1 MKKAVRH
8 IFMLLAVLLTG
19 ALQGGVWAQEV
30 AQEVAQTE
38 ATDMSAEVVEVEVSD
53 GATEAS
59 EEPEK
64 LDVVGLIFDHIS
76 DSYSWHI
83 ATHKG
88 HHIEIPLLCIVRGE
102 GGDWHLFSSAKV
114 SHGDSYKGFR
124 IASEG
129 EEWEGKLV
137 AEGADGVLYR
147 PLDLSFTKNAAGLM
161 INALLMVAIFLGV
174 ARWYK
179 RRNYSIYEVPRGFVG
194 AVEMLVMSL
203 EDDII
208 RPSVGKDYK
217 RYSPYLLTAF
227 FFIFINNLM
236 GLVPTFPGGAN
247 TTGNIAVTL
256 VMALA
261 TTFVVN
267 VFGNKE
273 YWKEI
278 LWPDVPVWMKFP
290 IPLMPVIELFGVI
303 SKPFALT
310 VRLFANILAGHTVI
324 LALTCLVFISVS
336 MGTTMNIVMTIF
348 SVLLSV
354 FMLVLEILVAYIQ
367 AYVFTM
373 LSSVF
378 IGLSRKEHHAAHK
391 KH

>member
-1 MKKAVRH
+1 MSHLRH
-8 IFMLLAVLLTG
+8 IMLLCAVLLSG
-19 ALQGGVWAQEV
+19 ALWSGVCANEAPSVQPQHEAQEV
-30 AQEVAQTE
+30 A
-38 ATDMSAEVVEVEVSD
+38 AEQ
-53 GATEAS
+53 
-59 EEPEK
+59 EK
-64 LDVVGLIFDHIS
+64 LDVVGLIFDHIN
-76 DSYSWHI
+76 DSYLWHI
-83 ATHKG
+83 ATYKG
-88 HHIEIPLLCIVRGE
+88 HHIEIPLLCIVRSEESG
-102 GGDWHLFSSAKV
+102 WHLFSSSKI
-114 SHGDSYKGFR
+114 SHGHTYEGFYIAPKG
-124 IASEG
+124 AK
-129 EEWEGKLV
+129 WEGKIV
-137 AEGADGVLYR
+137 AMGADGEPYR
-147 PLDLSFTKNAAGLM
+147 PIDLSLTKNAAGLL
-161 INALLMVAIFLGV
+161 INALVLMAIILGC
-174 ARWYK
+174 ARWYR
-179 RRNYSIYEVPRGFVG
+179 RRNYDFRAVPKGFVG
-194 AVEMLVMSL
+194 AVEMLIMSL

-227 FFIFINNLM
+227 FFIFVNNLM

-261 TTFVVN
+261 TMFAVN

-273 YWKEI
+273 YWREI

-336 MGTTMNIVMTIF
+336 MGTTMNVVMTIF
-348 SVLLSV
+348 SVLLTV

-391 KH
+391 PSKANKQ

>member
-1 MKKAVRH
+1 MRGFGVRYALV
-8 IFMLLAVLLTG
+8 MLGVLLMG
-19 ALQGGVWAQEV
+19 APRWSAY
-30 AQEVAQTE
+30 AQTE
-38 ATDMSAEVVEVEVSD
+38 QTSGGEIVAKEVALAEE
-53 GATEAS
+53 EA
-59 EEPEK
+59 EEEEK
-64 LDVVGLIFDHIS
+64 LDVVGIIFDHIS

-83 ATHKG
+83 ATVNGRHV
-88 HHIEIPLLCIVRGE
+88 EIPLLCIVRSPETG
-102 GGDWHLFSSAKV
+102 WHIFSSAKV
-114 SHGDSYKGFR
+114 AHGHSHKGFY
-124 IASEG
+124 IAPEG
-129 EEWEGKLV
+129 EKWEGKLV
-137 AEGADGVLYR
+137 AVGADGEVYR
-147 PLDLSFTKNAAGLM
+147 PLDLSLTKNALGLM
-161 INALLMVAIFLGV
+161 INALIMVSIFLGV
-174 ARWYK
+174 ARWYRR
-179 RRNYSIYEVPRGFVG
+179 RRNDVYAVPRGFVG

-203 EDDII
+203 EDDVI

-236 GLVPTFPGGAN
+236 GLVPVFPGGAN

-261 TTFVVN
+261 TTFAVN
-267 VFGNKE
+267 VFGNKA

-290 IPLMPVIELFGVI
+290 IPLMPVIEIFGI
-303 SKPFALT
+303 FSKPFALT
-310 VRLFANILAGHTVI
+310 VRLFANILAGHTVL
-324 LALTCLVFISVS
+324 LALACLVFISVS
-336 MGTTMNIVMTIF
+336 MGPAMNGVMTVF

-378 IGLSRKEHHAAHK
+378 IGLSRKEHHTAHK
-391 KH
+391 

>member
-1 MKKAVRH
+1 
-8 IFMLLAVLLTG
+8 MLLSVLLAG
-19 ALQGGVWAQEV
+19 VLWGGVWAQNV
-30 AQEVAQTE
+30 ALADGQ
-38 ATDMSAEVVEVEVSD
+38 DLPAEVEEVEKVEEEAD
-53 GATEAS
+53 EAQVTEEA
-59 EEPEK
+59 EEE
-64 LDVVGLIFDHIS
+64 LDVVGLIMDHIS

-83 ATHKG
+83 ATVNG
-88 HHIEIPLLCIVRGE
+88 HHIEIPLLCIVRAESGK
-102 GGDWHLFSSAKV
+102 WSVFSSSKV
-114 SHGDSYKGFR
+114 SHGHSYKGFH
-124 IASEG
+124 IAPKG
-129 EEWEGKLV
+129 AKWEGKLV
-137 AEGADGVLYR
+137 AEGEDGQLYR
-147 PLDLSFTKNAAGLM
+147 PIDLSLTKNAAGLI
-161 INALLMVAIFLGV
+161 INSLLLVAVILGV
-174 ARWYK
+174 AGWY
-179 RRNYSIYEVPRGFVG
+179 RRRGCDYRAVPRGFVG
-194 AVEMLVMSL
+194 AVEMLIMSL

-227 FFIFINNLM
+227 FFIFFNNLM

-261 TTFVVN
+261 TMFAVN

-336 MGTTMNIVMTIF
+336 MGTTMNVVMTIF
-348 SVLLSV
+348 SVFLSV
-354 FMLVLEILVAYIQ
+354 FMLVLEVLVAYIQ

-391 KH
+391 KSNK

>member
-1 MKKAVRH
+1 MKTTVRH
-8 IFMLLAVLLTG
+8 IVMLVAVLLVG
-19 ALQGGVWAQEV
+19 ALWSGVWAQSV
-30 AQEVAQTE
+30 TP
-38 ATDMSAEVVEVEVSD
+38 AEVQQPPVEAAEEVEEV
-53 GATEAS
+53 E
-59 EEPEK
+59 EK
-64 LDVVGLIFDHIS
+64 LDVVGLIMDHIN

-83 ATHKG
+83 ATVNG
-88 HHIEIPLLCIVRGE
+88 HHIEIPLLCIVRAESGR
-102 GGDWHLFSSAKV
+102 WSLFSSSIV
-114 SHGDSYKGFR
+114 SHGHSYEGFYVAPKG
-124 IASEG
+124 A
-129 EEWEGKLV
+129 EWEGKLV
-137 AEGADGVLYR
+137 AVGEDGQVYR
-147 PLDLSFTKNAAGLM
+147 PIDLSLTKNAAGLI
-161 INALLMVAIFLGV
+161 INSLLLVAVILGV
-174 ARWYK
+174 AGWY
-179 RRNYSIYEVPRGFVG
+179 RRRGCDYREVPRGFVG

-227 FFIFINNLM
+227 FFIFFNNLM

-261 TTFVVN
+261 TMFAVN

-336 MGTTMNIVMTIF
+336 MGTTMNVVMTVF

-354 FMLVLEILVAYIQ
+354 FMLVLEVLVAYIQ

-391 KH
+391 KAK

>member
-1 MKKAVRH
+1 MKLRLRNTVL
-8 IFMLLAVLLTG
+8 LLAMLHAG
-19 ALQGGVWAQEV
+19 ALWGSVYAQSEEALPASDNAEEV
-30 AQEVAQTE
+30 QQTE
-38 ATDMSAEVVEVEVSD
+38 
-53 GATEAS
+53 
-59 EEPEK
+59 EK
-64 LDVVGLIFDHIS
+64 LDVVGIIFDHIN

-83 ATHKG
+83 ATYKG
-88 HHIEIPLLCIVRGE
+88 HHIEIPLLCIVRSE
-102 GGDWHLFSSAKV
+102 SGGWHAFSSSKI
-114 SHGDSYKGFR
+114 SHGHTYKGFYV
-124 IASEG
+124 APEG
-129 EEWEGKLV
+129 AKWEGKLV
-137 AEGADGVLYR
+137 AEGADGEVYR
-147 PLDLSFTKNAAGLM
+147 PIDLSLTKNAAGLL
-161 INALLMVAIFLGV
+161 INSLVLVTIILGC

-179 RRNYSIYEVPRGFVG
+179 RRNYSIYAVPKGFVG

-203 EDDII
+203 EDDVI

-227 FFIFINNLM
+227 FFIFVNNLM
-236 GLVPTFPGGAN
+236 GLVPVFPGGAN

-256 VMALA
+256 IMALA
-261 TTFVVN
+261 TMFAVN

-278 LWPDVPVWMKFP
+278 LWPDVPVWMKCP
-290 IPLMPVIELFGVI
+290 IPLMPVIEFFGVI

-348 SVLLSV
+348 SVLLTV

-378 IGLSRKEHHAAHK
+378 IGLSREEHHEAHK
-391 KH
+391 QTK

>member
-1 MKKAVRH
+1 MKLRLRNTVL
-8 IFMLLAVLLTG
+8 LLAMLLTG
-19 ALQGGVWAQEV
+19 AAWGGVYAQSEEALPASDNAEEV
-30 AQEVAQTE
+30 HQTE
-38 ATDMSAEVVEVEVSD
+38 
-53 GATEAS
+53 
-59 EEPEK
+59 EK
-64 LDVVGLIFDHIS
+64 LDVVGIIFDHIN

-83 ATHKG
+83 ATYTG
-88 HHIEIPLLCIVRGE
+88 HHIEIPLLCIVRSE
-102 GGDWHLFSSAKV
+102 DGGWHAFSSSKIAHGHTYKSFYVAPEGAK
-114 SHGDSYKGFR
+114 
-124 IASEG
+124 
-129 EEWEGKLV
+129 WEGKLV
-137 AEGADGVLYR
+137 AEGADGEVYR
-147 PLDLSFTKNAAGLM
+147 PIDLSLTKNAAGLL
-161 INALLMVAIFLGV
+161 INSLVLVTIILGC
-174 ARWYK
+174 AWWYK
-179 RRNYSIYEVPRGFVG
+179 RRNYSIYAVPKGFVG

-203 EDDII
+203 EDDVI

-227 FFIFINNLM
+227 FFIFVNNLM
-236 GLVPTFPGGAN
+236 GLVPVFPGGAN

-256 VMALA
+256 IMALA
-261 TTFVVN
+261 TMFAVN

-278 LWPDVPVWMKFP
+278 LWPDVPVWMKCP
-290 IPLMPVIELFGVI
+290 IPLMPVIEFFGVI

-348 SVLLSV
+348 SVLLTV

-378 IGLSRKEHHAAHK
+378 IGLSRKEHHEAHK
-391 KH
+391 QTK

>member
-1 MKKAVRH
+1 MRR
-8 IFMLLAVLLTG
+8 LLLQIASLVGVLCGG
-19 ALQGGVWAQEV
+19 ALWGACAQEV
-30 AQEVAQTE
+30 EHDVAEPT
-38 ATDMSAEVVEVEVSD
+38 AE
-53 GATEAS
+53 
-59 EEPEK
+59 EK
-64 LDVVGLIFDHIS
+64 LDVVGLIFDHIN

-83 ATHKG
+83 ATIDG
-88 HHIEIPLLCIVRGE
+88 HHVEIPLLCIVRSDE
-102 GGDWHLFSSAKV
+102 GRWHAFSSAKV
-114 SHGDSYKGFR
+114 AHGHSHEGFYV
-124 IASEG
+124 APEG
-129 EEWEGKLV
+129 EKWEGKLV
-137 AEGADGVLYR
+137 AVGSDGELYR

-161 INALLMVAIFLGV
+161 INSLLLVAIILGV
-174 ARWYK
+174 AGWYR
-179 RRNYSIYEVPRGFVG
+179 RRNYDVHAVPRGFVG
-194 AVEMLVMSL
+194 AVEMLTMSI

-227 FFIFINNLM
+227 YFIFVNNLM
-236 GLVPTFPGGAN
+236 GLVPAFPGGAN

-261 TTFVVN
+261 TMFAVN

-378 IGLSRKEHHAAHK
+378 VGLSRKEHHAAHK
-391 KH
+391 PKK